1 LELANRLEVVSH
13 SVLAVTS
20 ALELDTVLRR
30 IVDLAREL
38 AGARYAALGV
48 PGHDGRLQAFVTSGI
63 DEAEAAAIGPPP
75 RGLGILGL
83 LLAEPKTIRLSDLTR
98 HPASVGF
105 PKGHPAMH
113 SFLGV
118 PIVARGRVVGNLYLT
133 EKLRGQDFSEE
144 DAQLVEMLARH
155 AAVAI
160 ENARLYQAVEEQ
172 ERRLGLLIDQLPEA
186 VLVLATEP
194 ERVSLANREA
204 SRLLGWQI
212 EPPVPLADFLS
223 RNPRLH
229 TDGSSLPLE
238 DVHIVRSLREGALV
252 ERDEIRLRRTDGAI
266 LTLLVNSVP
275 LAAPDRGGTIHGAIA
290 VFQDITQIKDAEQL
304 KDDFL
309 SLVSHELR
317 TPLTTIR
324 GDATLLQRDW
334 ARLPAGAR
342 EDLLNDLSA
351 ESQRLAILIQNMVQ
365 LASIRAG
372 RLALEGEPVL
382 VGALIERAAAA
393 IAELAPGQP
402 LTVAVEP
409 GLVAEADPSL
419 VEQTLHILL
428 NNAVKYA
435 PGAPIEV
442 SGRRVEG
449 QIVVA
454 VRDHGPGIEV
464 EELPHM
470 FERFHRARRSRESQT
485 PGLGLGLYLAR
496 HLVEANGGRIW
507 IESPPDGGARIAFS
521 LPAAS
526 PDEE

>member
-1 LELANRLEVVSH
+1 MR
-13 SVLAVTS
+13 
-20 ALELDTVLRR
+20 
-30 IVDLAREL
+30 
-38 AGARYAALGV
+38 
-48 PGHDGRLQAFVTSGI
+48 QFV
-63 DEAEAAAIGPPP
+63 A
-75 RGLGILGL
+75 
-83 LLAEPKTIRLSDLTR
+83 
-98 HPASVGF
+98 
-105 PKGHPAMH
+105 
-113 SFLGV
+113 
-118 PIVARGRVVGNLYLT
+118 
-133 EKLRGQDFSEE
+133 
-144 DAQLVEMLARH
+144 DA
-155 AAVAI
+155 
-160 ENARLYQAVEEQ
+160 
-172 ERRLGLLIDQLPEA
+172 
-186 VLVLATEP
+186 
-194 ERVSLANREA
+194 
-204 SRLLGWQI
+204 
-212 EPPVPLADFLS
+212 
-223 RNPRLH
+223 
-229 TDGSSLPLE
+229 
-238 DVHIVRSLREGALV
+238 
-252 ERDEIRLRRTDGAI
+252 
-266 LTLLVNSVP
+266 
-275 LAAPDRGGTIHGAIA
+275 
-290 VFQDITQIKDAEQL
+290 
-304 KDDFL
+304 
-309 SLVSHELR
+309 SHELR

-382 VGALIERAAAA
+382 VGALVERAAAA